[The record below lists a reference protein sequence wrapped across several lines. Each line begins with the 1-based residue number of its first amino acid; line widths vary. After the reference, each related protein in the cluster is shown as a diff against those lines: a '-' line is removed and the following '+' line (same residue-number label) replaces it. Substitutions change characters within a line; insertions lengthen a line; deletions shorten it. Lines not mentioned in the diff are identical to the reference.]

1 LGRQGWQ
8 IAVHLH
14 RVCHQKLW
22 GACLFRSYVGSCG
35 NNDGIMEVLLCFL
48 EKKVPGKSI
57 HLMAEKQTRDVAS
70 IAGKLRDFDLIC
82 IKKLKCCFMIIL
94 QFDLI
99 LENVGKLQD
108 TERFPIF
115 LAYLSMKKAFL
126 FYLIIKYLLQIV
138 CARNIKNLLHLINQV
153 KSITIPNNYIKKM
166 KKTYI
171 HT

>member
-1 LGRQGWQ
+1 
-8 IAVHLH
+8 
-14 RVCHQKLW
+14 
-22 GACLFRSYVGSCG
+22 
-35 NNDGIMEVLLCFL
+35 
-48 EKKVPGKSI
+48 
-57 HLMAEKQTRDVAS
+57 
-70 IAGKLRDFDLIC
+70 
-82 IKKLKCCFMIIL
+82 MIIL